1 MNKQGWTTVLVHA
14 GCYNEITQTR
24 WLVNN
29 GNMSPFWRPEVCDQG
44 GACLWGA
51 CLEWGRGM
59 LPGCRCSVTVSSGRA
74 GTREL
79 PWVSFLREHHCHGLI
94 TFVVLPIN
102 TSACK
107 ISTPALEGGHKHSDH
122 NNGSTPL
129 LFTFHGDADK
139 HHTTQ
144 LNV

>member
-51 CLEWGRGM
+51 CLDASRLQM
-59 LPGCRCSVTVSSGRA
+59 QCHCVL
-74 GTREL
+74 REL

>member
-1 MNKQGWTTVLVHA
+1 MNKQGWTTVLVHS

-51 CLEWGRGM
+51 CLEWGGGM

-79 PWVSFLREHHCHGLI
+79 PRVSFLREHHCHGVI

-107 ISTPALEGGHKHSDH
+107 ISTPALEGNTNIQTTTTALLLCYLHSMGMQTNITQH
-122 NNGSTPL
+122 N
-129 LFTFHGDADK
+129 
-139 HHTTQ
+139 
-144 LNV
+144 